1 MISFILAAAVV
12 LLGIALA
19 GIVTDRHFVAI
30 MLAVELMF
38 ISSSIL
44 LVYFFYYAQN
54 PDASVLPMIVSIWS
68 VAAVEVIALIT
79 FYVYMKSRGFD
90 FNVAKLSKLRS

>member
-1 MISFILAAAVV
+1 MISYLLLTGVFLLAVT
-12 LLGIALA
+12 LA
-19 GIVTDRHFVAI
+19 GIITDRHFIVI
-30 MLAVELMF
+30 MLAIELIF

-44 LVYFFYYAQN
+44 LVYFFAYGTN
-54 PDASVLPMIVSIWS
+54 PDPSAVPMLVAIWS

-90 FNVAKLSKLRS
+90 FNVTRLSKLKW